1 MRKRGMATNALGGQ
15 GEVVYVTIGRS
26 EPLAPIAMTKLMVLD
41 LRTGTTT
48 AVDER
53 YGGAF
58 ELRLTGGGIMV
69 WRAEDN
75 LPVRGARARGR
86 GGDLPA
92 PPLLQRP

>member
-53 YGGAF
+53 YGVAF
-58 ELRLTGGGIMV
+58 ELRLTGEGIMV
-69 WRAEDN
+69 WRPQKSPRL
-75 LPVRGARARGR
+75 LPPHSPARAA
-86 GGDLPA
+86 A
-92 PPLLQRP
+92 PPRTTPLPPS